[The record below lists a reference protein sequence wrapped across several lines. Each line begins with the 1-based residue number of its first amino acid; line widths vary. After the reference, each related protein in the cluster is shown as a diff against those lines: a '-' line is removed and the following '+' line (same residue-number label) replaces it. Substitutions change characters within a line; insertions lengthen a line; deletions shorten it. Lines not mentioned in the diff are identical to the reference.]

1 AEAARQRAWVIVQRS
16 HRVFDPL
23 LQVDTDVARLVDDA
37 RNRRHR
43 NTSLIRY
50 FPYGRHLPASL
61 QCKSVTST
69 LASCQVMLTTRRSR
83 ENQRAGNCGYVN
95 SWRANGQPVAGNCGC
110 KPREEQPV
118 REVIVKISCN
128 IETVFRLRR
137 ASAVGVRSE
146 YNYPERICQK

>member
-1 AEAARQRAWVIVQRS
+1 RVEKRFFDGVSQRAEERVVELRDQHADGLRFLPAEAARQRAWVIVQRS

-95 SWRANGQPVAGNCGC
+95 SWRANGQPV
-110 KPREEQPV
+110 
-118 REVIVKISCN
+118 
-128 IETVFRLRR
+128 
-137 ASAVGVRSE
+137 
-146 YNYPERICQK
+146 